1 MNNAK
6 YSDNFSIMIEKPLSD
21 FDRKTLN
28 NLYLPIVHGKTL
40 NLFYY
45 FHDFVISGEHESL
58 VSTFEKLTRTLEVEL
73 NELISQL
80 NVLEAIGLVKT
91 YYLDGM
97 YVFFLKDIPTP
108 SEFFQDEVLYQALIS
123 SITKEDAEQRA
134 FEMLV
139 RRIDITKFED
149 ISVRFDQ
156 VFEIEEE
163 INHFNVEGMVINS
176 SDGLIIKNENFNYRH
191 FIVFTSAL
199 GILDEATLNNTE
211 LFNFVNRYS
220 FLYGLNEEQ
229 MKDAIACSINT
240 SKELDY
246 ELAIKNIKRIYNNK
260 NKIEPKVKIKSNESS
275 DARVKYLDSTTPA
288 EIVRNKYNEP
298 MVASEVATM
307 DELLKTTG
315 IGIGFLNTVLIY
327 VLEERNGEIPT
338 YNYFNKIIQT
348 WKRAGVKTTEDAL
361 RYLDNL
367 ANPVKK
373 TYSKPK
379 TKKAVPTWYNEYQ
392 EENKKNLDTKI
403 ETKEE
408 NIEDLEEFFKVKEN

>member
-6 YSDNFSIMIEKPLSD
+6 YLDNFSIMIEKPLSD
-21 FDRKTLN
+21 YDRKTLN
-28 NLYLPIVHGKTL
+28 NLYLPIVHGKVL

-45 FHDFVISGEHESL
+45 FHDFVIHGEHESL
-58 VSTFEKLTRTLEVEL
+58 VSTFEKLTRTLEIEL
-73 NELISQL
+73 DKLCEQIS
-80 NVLEAIGLVKT
+80 VLEAIGLVKT
-91 YYLDGM
+91 YYLDGL
-97 YVFFLKDIPTP
+97 YVFYLKDVLTP
-108 SEFFQDEVLYQALIS
+108 SKFFQNELLYQALIS
-123 SITKEDAEQRA
+123 SVTKEDAEQKA
-134 FEMLV
+134 LDMLV

-149 ISVRFDQ
+149 ISKRFDE

-163 INHFNVEGMVINS
+163 INHINVDNVIVNS
-176 SDGLIIKNENFNYRH
+176 NDGLIVKNENFNYRH

-199 GILDEATLNNTE
+199 GILDDNTLNDQR

-220 FLYGLNEEQ
+220 FLYNLNEEQ

-260 NKIEPKVKIKSNESS
+260 NKVEPKVSIKTTKSS
-275 DARVKYLDSTTPA
+275 DERVKYLDSTTPE

-298 MVASEVATM
+298 MVASEIATM

-361 RYLDNL
+361 HYLENL
-367 ANPVKK
+367 NNPDKK
-373 TYSKPK
+373 TYNKPK
-379 TKKAVPTWYNEYQ
+379 PKKAVPSWYNEYQ

-403 ETKEE
+403 ETKED
-408 NIEDLEEFFKVKEN
+408 NIKDLEEFFKVKEN

>member
-6 YSDNFSIMIEKPLSD
+6 HLDNFSIMIEKPLSD
-21 FDRKTLN
+21 YDRKTLN
-28 NLYLPIVHGKTL
+28 NLYLPIVHGKVL

-45 FHDFVISGEHESL
+45 FHDFVIPGEHESL
-58 VSTFEKLTRTLEVEL
+58 VSTFEKLTRTLEIEL
-73 NELISQL
+73 DKLCEQIS
-80 NVLEAIGLVKT
+80 VLEAIGLVKT
-91 YYLDGM
+91 YYLDGL
-97 YVFFLKDIPTP
+97 YVFYLKDVLTP
-108 SEFFQDEVLYQALIS
+108 SKFFQNELLYQALIS
-123 SITKEDAEQRA
+123 SVTKEDAEQKA
-134 FEMLV
+134 LDMLV

-149 ISVRFDQ
+149 ISKRFDE

-163 INHFNVEGMVINS
+163 INHINVDNVIVNS
-176 SDGLIIKNENFNYRH
+176 NDGLIVKNENFNYRH

-199 GILDEATLNNTE
+199 GILDDNTLNDQR

-220 FLYGLNEEQ
+220 FLYNLNEEQ

-260 NKIEPKVKIKSNESS
+260 NKVEPKVSIKVTKSS
-275 DARVKYLDSTTPA
+275 DERVKYLDSTTPE

-298 MVASEVATM
+298 MVASEIATM

-361 RYLDNL
+361 HYLENL
-367 ANPVKK
+367 NNPAKK
-373 TYSKPK
+373 TYNKPK
-379 TKKAVPTWYNEYQ
+379 PKKAVPSWYNEYQ

-403 ETKEE
+403 ETKED
-408 NIEDLEEFFKVKEN
+408 NIKDLEEFFKVKEN

>member
-6 YSDNFSIMIEKPLSD
+6 YLDNFSIMIEKPLSD
-21 FDRKTLN
+21 YDRKTLN
-28 NLYLPIVHGKTL
+28 NLYLPIVHGKVL

-45 FHDFVISGEHESL
+45 FHDFVIPGEHESL
-58 VSTFEKLTRTLEVEL
+58 VSTFEKLTRTLEIEL
-73 NELISQL
+73 DKLCEQIS
-80 NVLEAIGLVKT
+80 VLEAIGLVKT
-91 YYLDGM
+91 YYLDGL
-97 YVFFLKDIPTP
+97 YVFYLKDVLTP
-108 SEFFQDEVLYQALIS
+108 SKFFQNELLYQALIS
-123 SITKEDAEQRA
+123 SVTKEDAEQKA
-134 FEMLV
+134 LDMLV

-149 ISVRFDQ
+149 ISKRFDE

-163 INHFNVEGMVINS
+163 INHINVDNVIVNS
-176 SDGLIIKNENFNYRH
+176 NDGLIVKNENFNYRH

-199 GILDEATLNNTE
+199 GILDDNTLNDQR

-220 FLYGLNEEQ
+220 FLYNLNEEQ

-260 NKIEPKVKIKSNESS
+260 NKVEPKVRIKATKSS
-275 DARVKYLDSTTPA
+275 DERVKYLDSTTPE

-298 MVASEVATM
+298 MVASEIATM

-361 RYLDNL
+361 HYLENL
-367 ANPVKK
+367 NNPDKK
-373 TYSKPK
+373 TYNKPK
-379 TKKAVPTWYNEYQ
+379 PKKAVPSWYNEYQ

-403 ETKEE
+403 ETKED
-408 NIEDLEEFFKVKEN
+408 NIKDLEEFFKVKEN